1 MRHRIDVSLQSK
13 VMLKSIADKLE
24 IANLSV
30 STVAEMCIQAVY
42 DNLENGGLVF
52 EERMNPTQHKLDEII
67 YMLEQALPE
76 V

>member
-1 MRHRIDVSLQSK
+1 MRNRIDVSLQSK
-13 VMLKSIADKLE
+13 VMFKSIADKLGTPN
-24 IANLSV
+24 IPV

-52 EERMNPTQHKLDEII
+52 EKRMNPTLQKLDVII
-67 YMLEQALPE
+67 YMLEQVLPE